1 VVPGGEITVAVAPG
15 ALELP
20 RAALFAWIQ
29 QSASAVAGYYGR
41 FPADRTRLL
50 VVPGSGRGVSSGRSW
65 GYRGASVRIVIGA
78 QATPLDLAR
87 DWILVHELT
96 HLAFPSVPSRH
107 HWIEEGL
114 ASYVEPVARAQAGQL
129 APEAVWAELAAG
141 LPKGLP
147 QPGDRGLDH
156 TPTWGR
162 TYWGG
167 ALFALLADVEI
178 HRRTQNRAGLQ
189 EALRAILATGN
200 METSSPLEPLLDI
213 GDRATGVPVLAEL
226 YGRMKDQPAPV
237 DLDALWRELG
247 VQIDGRAR
255 ASTTAPRSP
264 PPAVRSPRLGR
275 SLRGEPPPGL
285 TTSHPQ
291 EAPMTSPALVD
302 RIQTVLAQLE
312 RAQWIPQLL
321 TRLFIGYFFLETG
334 WGKIHNLD
342 AMAQRFAG
350 WGIPFAAFNAALSGY
365 TELIGGALILIGCS
379 HGSPRS
385 RSSSTWSWR
394 S

>member
-1 VVPGGEITVAVAPG
+1 MRRPAVLTLLLVLVASTGRAQDSPDVYLGERMPIAAFDRLPADRLVVVGGEITVAVAAG

-20 RAALFAWIQ
+20 RAALLAWIQ

-78 QATPLDLAR
+78 QATAIDLAR

-247 VQIDGRAR
+247 VQIDGPRAR
-255 ASTTAPRSP
+255 LDDGAPLAAARRAITAPRP
-264 PPAVRSPRLGR
+264 IPAR
-275 SLRGEPPPGL
+275 
-285 TTSHPQ
+285 
-291 EAPMTSPALVD
+291 
-302 RIQTVLAQLE
+302 
-312 RAQWIPQLL
+312 
-321 TRLFIGYFFLETG
+321 
-334 WGKIHNLD
+334 
-342 AMAQRFAG
+342 
-350 WGIPFAAFNAALSGY
+350 
-365 TELIGGALILIGCS
+365 
-379 HGSPRS
+379 
-385 RSSSTWSWR
+385 
-394 S
+394 

>member
-1 VVPGGEITVAVAPG
+1 MRRRVLSILLLTLVASGARAQDSPDVYLGDRMPFAAFDRLPADRLEVPGGEITVAVAPG
-15 ALELP
+15 ALQLP
-20 RAALFAWIQ
+20 RAALLAWIR

-41 FPADRTRLL
+41 FPAERVRLL
-50 VVPGSGRGVSSGRSW
+50 VVPAPGRGVTSGKSW
-65 GYRGASVRIVIGA
+65 GHRGAAVRIVVGA
-78 QATPLDLAR
+78 QATAADLAG
-87 DWILVHELT
+87 DWILIHELT
-96 HLAFPSVPSRH
+96 HLAFPAVPSRH

-129 APEAVWAELAAG
+129 APDAVWAELAAG

-189 EALRAILATGN
+189 DALRAILATGN
-200 METSSPLEPLLDI
+200 METSSPLESVLGI

-247 VQIDGRAR
+247 VVPLGRRAR
-255 ASTTAPRSP
+255 LDDSAPLAATRRAITAPR
-264 PPAVRSPRLGR
+264 
-275 SLRGEPPPGL
+275 
-285 TTSHPQ
+285 
-291 EAPMTSPALVD
+291 PM
-302 RIQTVLAQLE
+302 LA
-312 RAQWIPQLL
+312 R
-321 TRLFIGYFFLETG
+321 
-334 WGKIHNLD
+334 
-342 AMAQRFAG
+342 
-350 WGIPFAAFNAALSGY
+350 
-365 TELIGGALILIGCS
+365 
-379 HGSPRS
+379 
-385 RSSSTWSWR
+385 
-394 S
+394 